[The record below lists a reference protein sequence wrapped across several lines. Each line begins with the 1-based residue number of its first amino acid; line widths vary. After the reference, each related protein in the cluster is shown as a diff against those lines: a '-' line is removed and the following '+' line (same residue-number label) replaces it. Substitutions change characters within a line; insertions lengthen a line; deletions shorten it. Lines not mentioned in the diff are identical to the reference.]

1 MSVPNARRLLRRNE
15 IYQKLSTYCEEQGY
29 RYEPLIGGKHHYI
42 EVYIGEGKPVRMIF
56 SASASD
62 HRAANNALTVLKR
75 LIRERQA
82 ANDNIKV

>member
-1 MSVPNARRLLRRNE
+1 MSAPNAKRLLRRNE
-15 IYQKLSTYCEEQGY
+15 IFKKLSGFCEGQGY
-29 RYEPLIGGKHHYI
+29 RYEPIMGGKHHYI
-42 EVYIGEGKPVRMIF
+42 EVYIGEGKPVRMVF

-82 ANDNIKV
+82 SNDNNKV